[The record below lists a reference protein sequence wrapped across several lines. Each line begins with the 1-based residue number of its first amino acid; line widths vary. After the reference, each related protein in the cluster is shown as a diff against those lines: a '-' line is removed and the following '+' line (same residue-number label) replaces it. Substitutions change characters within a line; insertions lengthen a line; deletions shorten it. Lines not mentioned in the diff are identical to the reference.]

1 MNKLKFYTLA
11 RSLFVP
17 SETQASHFQKLMVER
32 YHVNVSIDEDR
43 LATTEIDIVFSNPNN
58 VSVGGLFLFPLP
70 DGAKQKNTEIRI
82 GGNLTELQLLRGQKL
97 TEFYKRILQAQ
108 DLQMLQAIGV
118 SALRAEIAPLAA
130 DGECRVQI
138 KYTEHTEET
147 DNGLVYTHHLRTN
160 QPVESFLM
168 SIDIEG
174 EDALGGIESPSHDVT
189 IMQDGPNASVAYY
202 ASDVEL
208 NSDFVCRYAFTHA
221 VFNEEELLLSD
232 VIPMDDARPLTFH
245 SPNFERKKPMA
256 VMETSV
262 LRSPMPLS
270 MELSPPNGA
279 AYHDV
284 FFKGHG
290 TNPFIDPEDDN
301 LSTFGMDADSASYS
315 MVRRYLQDGNMP
327 PAEAVR
333 VEEFVNAFDY
343 DYTPPTDDTFAL
355 HLEGAPSKFGEGK
368 RLQLLRIGIQGR
380 VVPEVD
386 RKDAVLTFVID
397 VSGSMS
403 YENRLELVKKALR
416 LLVKQLRPS
425 DKIGIVVY
433 GANARVVLP
442 HTSVVNREHI
452 LESIDAL
459 CPEGVT
465 NLEEGLRK
473 AYKLAR
479 QNSESGC
486 INRVILCSDGVANAG
501 QTASNALLK
510 QIHNYADEDRI
521 FLTTVGFGM
530 GNYNDVL
537 MEALA
542 KKGDGNY
549 AYVDTLS
556 EARRIFV
563 ENLTGTLQ
571 VIAKDAKVQVK
582 FNPETVRSFR
592 LLGYENRQ
600 MKHEDFR
607 NDDADAGEIG
617 SGHSVTALYEVKLNR
632 GVDSGRLAKVSI
644 RYEDPDTQK
653 VTEVS
658 EKFAVE
664 DLKAKFEDTSPGLQ
678 FAATIA
684 QFAEILRESFWVK
697 NGCLKTVWQT
707 LKGILQQHPEVVAKN
722 EEQAEKRS
730 KELLALVQ
738 NAARIKQQEQFHN
751 EALAEDVS
759 ESWEIPEF
767 LRIRKREQTS

>member
-1 MNKLKFYTLA
+1 MNKLELYTLA

-32 YHVNVSIDEDR
+32 YHVHVSIDEDR
-43 LATTEIDIVFSNPNN
+43 LATTKVDLVFSNPNN
-58 VSVGGLFLFPLP
+58 VPVGGLFLFPLP

-82 GGNLTELQLLRGQKL
+82 GRNLTESQLLKEQKL
-97 TEFYKRILQAQ
+97 TEFYERILQAQ
-108 DLQMLQAIGV
+108 DLQMLQAIGT
-118 SALRAEIAPLAA
+118 SALQVEIPPIS
-130 DGECRVQI
+130 DNSECRVQVR
-138 KYTEHTEET
+138 YTEHVEKT
-147 DNGLVYTHHLRTN
+147 DEDLVYTHHLRTN
-160 QPVESFLM
+160 QPVGSFLI

-174 EDALGGIESPSHDVT
+174 EDALGNIESPSHDVT
-189 IMQDGPNASVAYY
+189 VVQDYASANVAYY
-202 ASDVEL
+202 ASEVKLD
-208 NSDFVCRYAFTHA
+208 SDFVCRYAFTDA
-221 VFNEEELLLSD
+221 VVNEETLLLSD
-232 VIPMDDARPLTFH
+232 VIPMNNARPLTFH
-245 SPNFERKKPMA
+245 SPNFERKQRARVQKINELRKP
-256 VMETSV
+256 T
-262 LRSPMPLS
+262 PMFANLN
-270 MELSPPNGA
+270 PPNGA
-279 AYHDV
+279 AYRDV

-315 MVRRYLQDGNMP
+315 MVRRYLQDGNLP

-333 VEEFVNAFDY
+333 AEEFINAFDY
-343 DYTPPTDDTFAL
+343 DYTPPTDAAFAL
-355 HLEGAPSKFGEGK
+355 QLEGAPSKFREGK
-368 RLQLLRIGIQGR
+368 RRQLLRIGIQGR
-380 VVPEVD
+380 VVPDVD

-416 LLVKQLRPS
+416 LLVKQLRPA

-433 GANARVVLP
+433 GTNARIVLP

-452 LESIDAL
+452 LERIDSL

-465 NLEEGLRK
+465 NLEDGLHTG
-473 AYKLAR
+473 YELAR
-479 QNSESGC
+479 KNSENDC

-501 QTASNALLK
+501 QTASDALLK
-510 QIHNYADEDRI
+510 DIRNSVDDDGI

-530 GNYNDVL
+530 ENYNDVL
-537 MEALA
+537 MEELA
-542 KKGDGNY
+542 KKGNGNY
-549 AYVDTLS
+549 AYVDTFN

-582 FNPETVRSFR
+582 FNPDTVRQFR
-592 LLGYENRQ
+592 LIGYESRQ

-617 SGHSVTALYEVKLNR
+617 SGHNVTALYEVKLNK
-632 GVDSGRLAKVSI
+632 GVDTGKLAKVSI
-644 RYEDPDTQK
+644 RYEDPDTQE

-658 EKFAVE
+658 EKFRVE

-678 FAATIA
+678 LAATIA

-697 NGCLKTVWQT
+697 NGCLKTVRQT
-707 LKGILQQHPEVVAKN
+707 LKGILQQQPKVVAKD
-722 EEQAEKRS
+722 EAQAEKRGE
-730 KELLALVQ
+730 ELLALVR
-738 NAARIKQQEQFHN
+738 NAERIKEQEQ
-751 EALAEDVS
+751 AS
-759 ESWEIPEF
+759 
-767 LRIRKREQTS
+767 

>member
-1 MNKLKFYTLA
+1 MTQLEFYTLA

-17 SETQASHFQKLMVER
+17 SETQASHFQKLMAER
-32 YHVNVSIDEDR
+32 YHVNVSINEDR
-43 LATTEIDIVFSNPNN
+43 LATTEVDLIFSNPNN
-58 VSVGGLFLFPLP
+58 VPVGGLLLFPLP
-70 DGAKQKNTEIRI
+70 DGAKEKNTEIRI
-82 GGNLTELQLLRGQKL
+82 DGDLTELQLLKGQKL
-97 TEFYKRILQAQ
+97 TEFYKRVLQAQ
-108 DLQMLQAIGV
+108 DLQMLQAIGT
-118 SALRAEIAPLAA
+118 SALQAEIAPIAA
-130 DGECRVQI
+130 DSECRIQI

-168 SIDIEG
+168 SIDFEG
-174 EDALGGIESPSHDVT
+174 EDALGDIESPSHDVT
-189 IMQDGPNASVAYY
+189 VVQDYASANVAYY
-202 ASDVEL
+202 AADVKL
-208 NSDFVCRYAFTHA
+208 DSDFVCRYAFTDSNFDQIEFMSQDMPIRA
-221 VFNEEELLLSD
+221 NINEPMVLSD
-232 VIPMDDARPLTFH
+232 VITEPSPTPRSPMF
-245 SPNFERKKPMA
+245 RKPE
-256 VMETSV
+256 VVPQT
-262 LRSPMPLS
+262 LRAPMPLS

-301 LSTFGMDADSASYS
+301 LSTFGMDADSAAYA
-315 MVRRYLQDGNMP
+315 VTRRYLQDGNLP

-333 VEEFVNAFDY
+333 VEEFINAFDY
-343 DYTPPTDDTFAL
+343 DYTPPTDAAFAL

-380 VVPEVD
+380 VVPDTD

-397 VSGSMS
+397 VSGSMNI
-403 YENRLELVKKALR
+403 ENRLGLVKKALR
-416 LLVKQLRPS
+416 LLVKQLRPT

-433 GANARVVLP
+433 GTDARVVLP

-452 LESIDAL
+452 LERIDAL

-465 NLEEGLRK
+465 NVEDGIHKGYE
-473 AYKLAR
+473 LAR
-479 QNSESGC
+479 KNAENDC
-486 INRVILCSDGVANAG
+486 INRVILCSDGVANEG
-501 QTASNALLK
+501 VTSPEVLLK
-510 QIHNYADEDRI
+510 EIRNYVDNDGI

-537 MEALA
+537 MEELA
-542 KKGDGNY
+542 KKGNGNY

-582 FNPETVRSFR
+582 FNPDTVRSFR

-607 NDDADAGEIG
+607 NDEADAGEIG
-617 SGHSVTALYEVKLNR
+617 SGHSVTALYEVKLNKR
-632 GVDSGRLAKVSI
+632 VDTGKLAKVSI

-658 EKFAVE
+658 EKFLVE
-664 DLKAKFEDTSPGLQ
+664 NLKAKFQDTSPGLQ
-678 FAATIA
+678 FAATVA

-697 NGCLKTVWQT
+697 NGCLKTVHQT
-707 LKGILQQHPEVVAKN
+707 LKGILQQHPKIVAKD
-722 EEQAEKRS
+722 EAQAEKRG
-730 KELLALVQ
+730 KELLALVR
-738 NAARIKQQEQFHN
+738 NAKRIKEQEQ
-751 EALAEDVS
+751 A
-759 ESWEIPEF
+759 I
-767 LRIRKREQTS
+767 